1 MISIKKSNRKVE
13 HAMTTT
19 NNDILY
25 REHFRDHRGRVLVGN
40 SLTSYESATG
50 IEDAVVLGASFAG
63 RPTGILPVRQG
74 ARGWIAHEA
83 GPGKDEAGIA
93 GLPLSDEYN
102 VPAAAIA
109 TAEARLSGGETLLT
123 GRVSRVN
130 ETAAALGVTPGMT
143 GEEAAKKMLDAP
155 LGRVHDIE
163 GVVDESVRTVLET
176 DTGSVFTVWSSSRID
191 GDRSRDV
198 LVVASHGAKVMALY
212 ALRTN
217 PKGIICNDAGF
228 GLDNSGVE
236 GLAEL
241 DDHDVAGA
249 TVSTESAR
257 IGDPEST
264 YQDGIISAVNRAAEA
279 KGVRVG
285 QTAVEAAALMVR

>member
-1 MISIKKSNRKVE
+1 M
-13 HAMTTT
+13 ATTDK
-19 NNDILY
+19 DIEY
-25 REHFRDHRGRVLVGN
+25 REHYRDERGRVLVGN

-93 GLPLSDEYN
+93 GLPLADEYD
-102 VPAAAIA
+102 VPAAAI
-109 TAEARLSGGETLLT
+109 TTSEARLSGGDTLLT

-130 ETAAALGVTPGMT
+130 VTAAKLGVEPGMT

-155 LGRVHDIE
+155 VGRPRSVE
-163 GVVDESVRTVLET
+163 GVVDESVRKVLET
-176 DTGSVFTVWSSSRID
+176 STGDVYTVWSTSRID

-212 ALRTN
+212 AMRTN
-217 PKGIICNDAGF
+217 PKGVICNDAGF
-228 GLDNSGVE
+228 GLEDSGIE
-236 GLAEL
+236 GLQEL
-241 DDHDVAGA
+241 EDNGVAGA
-249 TVSTESAR
+249 TVSTDSAR
-257 IGDPEST
+257 IGDPMST
-264 YQDGIISAVNRAAEA
+264 YEDGVISAVNHVAEA

-285 QTAVEAAALMVR
+285 QTAKEAAALMVQ